1 MQSQKNPDRPRNRLQ
16 PPMSA
21 RSSAALGSNPRGDP
35 SWSPL
40 TLRGHATSKV
50 SHTGDDCNDNLP
62 YATDHAQWFSHAAD
76 VVAADTTRGRRPGVA
91 DAPRDGTV
99 VRTAWATSVRP
110 PG

>member
-21 RSSAALGSNPRGDP
+21 RSSAALGSNPQGDP

-50 SHTGDDCNDNLP
+50 SHTGDDCNDNLR
-62 YATDHAQWFSHAAD
+62 YATDHAQSC
-76 VVAADTTRGRRPGVA
+76 RRRCHGKNSTGGAGLVWP
-91 DAPRDGTV
+91 T
-99 VRTAWATSVRP
+99 P
-110 PG
+110 P

>member
-21 RSSAALGSNPRGDP
+21 RSSAALGSNPQGDP

-50 SHTGDDCNDNLP
+50 SHTGDDCNDNLR
-62 YATDHAQWFSHAAD
+62 YATDHAQWFSHAGD
-76 VVAADTTRGRRPGVA
+76 VVTAETARGAPAWCGRRP
-91 DAPRDGTV
+91 P
-99 VRTAWATSVRP
+99 
-110 PG
+110 